1 LNPLINSLKHK
12 QRKIQMEHQYAP
24 LPTPAASSGLATASL
39 ICGIGSVFFGPIAG
53 IPAIITG
60 HLALGKIKKSGGVL
74 QGRGLAITGLI
85 LGYVLSVLSVIV
97 ISLAYAGV
105 QNAVRRAQIVIAGS
119 AIMQMEFGVQNFYD
133 EYGSLPSQGTSDTT
147 LTSDKDTEI
156 FDALLGLKTSL
167 NPKSIK
173 FVTMKEGKDMKSG
186 VIYDSSGT
194 RVIGVFDPW
203 GGAYKVRLDL
213 DYDEQIEVNGEILKG
228 RRVAVWSDGP
238 DQMAGTDD
246 DIKSWK

>member
-1 LNPLINSLKHK
+1 
-12 QRKIQMEHQYAP
+12 MENQYAP
-24 LPTPAASSGLATASL
+24 LPTPVASSGLATASL
-39 ICGIGSVFFGPIAG
+39 ICGIGSVFFGPLAG

-85 LGYVLSVLSVIV
+85 LGYVFTVLSVIV
-97 ISLAYAGV
+97 IMLVYNGFKSAMNKAKSV
-105 QNAVRRAQIVIAGS
+105 QERSGAMQIEMAF
-119 AIMQMEFGVQNFYD
+119 ENFFD
-133 EYGSLPSQGTSDTT
+133 EYASLPNQGTSDATFY
-147 LTSDKDTEI
+147 SNKDTAMFE
-156 FDALLGLKTSL
+156 ALLGDHKTL

-173 FVTMKEGKDMKSG
+173 FLTMKEGKDRKNG
-186 VIYDSSGT
+186 VVYDASGT
-194 RVIGVFDPW
+194 SIIGIFDPW

-213 DYDEQIEVNGEILKG
+213 DYDDQIEVNGEFLLG
-228 RRVAVWSDGP
+228 CRAAVWSDGP

>member
-1 LNPLINSLKHK
+1 
-12 QRKIQMEHQYAP
+12 MEHQYAP

-85 LGYVLSVLSVIV
+85 LGYVFTVLSVIMIMLV
-97 ISLAYAGV
+97 YNGFKTAMNSAKIV
-105 QNAVRRAQIVIAGS
+105 QERS
-119 AIMQMEFGVQNFYD
+119 AIMQIEMAVQNFYD
-133 EYGSLPSQGTSDTT
+133 EYGTLPNEGTSDTT
-147 LTSDKDTEI
+147 FDSDKDTEM
-156 FDALLGLKTSL
+156 FEALLGDDKML

-173 FVTMKEGKDMKSG
+173 YLTMREGKDRKNG
-186 VIYDSSGT
+186 VIYDPSGT
-194 RVIGVFDPW
+194 NIIGIFDQW

-238 DQMAGTDD
+238 DQIAGTDD